1 MIRAVIH
8 LTIVNTALSRA
19 NLQKVGL
26 PPGLPQLETFFLER
40 VVFILFSLSL
50 FTFHSEGGQKATLI
64 SLSIYMV
71 YYYIS
76 YTIRNIIK
84 LIKRRNIDKREKEKE
99 TRFYLASLA
108 DLLGGLLRKLS
119 QKAT

>member
-1 MIRAVIH
+1 MIRAVIR
-8 LTIVNTALSRA
+8 LTIVNPKRSRT
-19 NLQKVGL
+19 NLQKVGV
-26 PPGLPQLETFFLER
+26 PPGLPQLETFFLESS
-40 VVFILFSLSL
+40 VYSVLSLSL

-84 LIKRRNIDKREKEKE
+84 LIKRRDIDKREKEKE
-99 TRFYLASLA
+99 TRFYVASLPG
-108 DLLGGLLRKLS
+108 LLSGLLRKLS

>member
-1 MIRAVIH
+1 MIRAVIDDMTYAVVH
-8 LTIVNTALSRA
+8 SRA
-19 NLQKVGL
+19 NLQKVGAAPW
-26 PPGLPQLETFFLER
+26 PPSARNFFLER

-84 LIKRRNIDKREKEKE
+84 LIKRRDIDKRNKEK
-99 TRFYLASLA
+99 
-108 DLLGGLLRKLS
+108 
-119 QKAT
+119 

>member
-1 MIRAVIH
+1 M
-8 LTIVNTALSRA
+8 IVNPMRLRA
-19 NLQKVGL
+19 NLQKVGAAPW
-26 PPGLPQLETFFLER
+26 PPSARNFFLER
-40 VVFILFSLSL
+40 VVFILVSLSL
-50 FTFHSEGGQKATLI
+50 FTFRSEGGQKATLI

-84 LIKRRNIDKREKEKE
+84 LIKRRDIDKREKEKE
-99 TRFYLASLA
+99 TRFYVASLP
-108 DLLGGLLRKLS
+108 DLLSGLLRKLS